1 MKKVLSLL
9 LVFAL
14 LIPFAACAKK
24 EEPSAATAREEATT
38 VAETDAPAVTTLS
51 PEEEE
56 EAWQKENA
64 RLYAARFNGIADPD
78 VRAAVEDFYG
88 ECYNPTKLLRWWAG
102 LYDPERGAFYYA
114 ISARD
119 GAGYLPDM
127 ESTYQIVD
135 KLLQFDRDGDLARYL
150 GPEITEKMIAFY
162 QTMQDESDGYFYH
175 PQWTKEQ
182 SRKNVMR
189 YTRDQDWAIFVLD
202 KLHSA
207 PLYPTALERLNG
219 DGASVS
225 TDWGPNEESVKAY
238 VRNLIATN
246 SCENWANELSTQAT
260 TFEAAG
266 VLGYIID
273 VLDETINPE
282 YGLWASDYD
291 GEYNYKNLRTEP
303 VTENAYGIMTCT
315 YKLMVLYNLAGRAV
329 PYPVKMAE
337 SAAHVIE
344 LYDISTRVT
353 YVYNPWATLGT
364 LRINLDGFGTPE
376 QVAGYDA
383 VIGEHMIGMLSALKT
398 ALAKYR
404 QSDGGY
410 GFLKTGSASSVYGTK
425 VSQGK
430 EEGDVNATNMVYLLS
445 EHVSRVLGLSSPIP
459 IFNVSHGRQLR
470 QLLDNAPK
478 IVKK

>member
-291 GEYNYKNLRTEP
+291 GEYNYKNL
-303 VTENAYGIMTCT
+303 
-315 YKLMVLYNLAGRAV
+315 
-329 PYPVKMAE
+329 
-337 SAAHVIE
+337 
-344 LYDISTRVT
+344 
-353 YVYNPWATLGT
+353 
-364 LRINLDGFGTPE
+364 
-376 QVAGYDA
+376 
-383 VIGEHMIGMLSALKT
+383 
-398 ALAKYR
+398 
-404 QSDGGY
+404 
-410 GFLKTGSASSVYGTK
+410 
-425 VSQGK
+425 
-430 EEGDVNATNMVYLLS
+430 
-445 EHVSRVLGLSSPIP
+445 
-459 IFNVSHGRQLR
+459 
-470 QLLDNAPK
+470 
-478 IVKK
+478 